1 MLGVKVTRQPQKNR
15 SELICAALRSA
26 ILERALLPG
35 MKLPED
41 SLGERF
47 GASRTIVRQA
57 LERLAAEGLVELR
70 HNRGAAV
77 ASPSLEEARD
87 LFELRVQVEDMVIV
101 RLASGLT
108 EAQDRALADHIAKE
122 EAAQSGPEPIS
133 IRLATEF
140 HILMAEL
147 TGSPVLVRY
156 VNEIAYRCG
165 LTLSQFSR
173 PHSADC
179 GIQEHRDILA
189 ALRSGDVARAQGI
202 ARAHLESVS
211 SRAQFKDAE
220 GGRFSHL
227 DALEPYA
234 SRVREAS

>member
-1 MLGVKVTRQPQKNR
+1 MVAVAPQQSQRNR
-15 SELICAALRSA
+15 TERICGALRSA
-26 ILERALLPG
+26 ILERAVLPG
-35 MKLPED
+35 AKLPED

-77 ASPSLEEARD
+77 ASPSVEEARD
-87 LFELRVQVEDMVIV
+87 LFELRAQIESLVIA
-101 RLASGLT
+101 RLAAGLT
-108 EAQDRALADHIAKE
+108 PEQAKALSRHIDREQEAC
-122 EAAQSGPEPIS
+122 SGPEPLS
-133 IRLATEF
+133 IRLASEF

-165 LTLSQFSR
+165 LTLSQYSR
-173 PHSADC
+173 PHSASC
-179 GIQEHRDILA
+179 GVQEHRDILA
-189 ALRSGDVARAQGI
+189 ALQAGDPARAQEV
-202 ARAHLESVS
+202 ARAHLASVAA
-211 SRAQFKDAE
+211 RAQFTD
-220 GGRFSHL
+220 GGTGAFSYL

-234 SRVREAS
+234 VAVRESG

>member
-1 MLGVKVTRQPQKNR
+1 MTKKPLKNR
-15 SELICAALRSA
+15 SELICSALRSA

-77 ASPSLEEARD
+77 ASPSLDEARD
-87 LFELRVQVEDMVIV
+87 LFELRAQIEDMVIA
-101 RLASGLT
+101 RLAAGLT
-108 EAQDRALADHIAKE
+108 ADQAQALEDHIKREEDAQD
-122 EAAQSGPEPIS
+122 GPEPIS

-140 HILMAEL
+140 HILLAEL

-179 GIQEHRDILA
+179 GIQEHREILSV
-189 ALRSGDVARAQGI
+189 LRSGDVARAQQI
-202 ARAHLESVS
+202 ARDHLESVS
-211 SRAQFKDAE
+211 SRAQFRDAE
-220 GGRFSHL
+220 AGTFSYL

-234 SRVREAS
+234 SQVREAS

>member
-1 MLGVKVTRQPQKNR
+1 MPSKAVPKNR

-47 GASRTIVRQA
+47 GASRTIIRQA

-87 LFELRVQVEDMVIV
+87 LFELRTQIEDLVIA
-101 RLASGLT
+101 RLAAGLT
-108 EAQDRALADHIAKE
+108 EEQATRLEAHITREE
-122 EAAQSGPEPIS
+122 EARDGPEPQS

-140 HILMAEL
+140 HILLGEL
-147 TGSPVLVRY
+147 TGSPVLMRY
-156 VNEIAYRCG
+156 VNELSYRCA
-165 LTLSQFSR
+165 LTLSQYAR
-173 PHSADC
+173 PHSTAC

-189 ALRSGDVARAQGI
+189 ALREGDVVQAKRI
-202 ARAHLESVS
+202 ARSHLESVS
-211 SRAQFKDAE
+211 SRAQFQE
-220 GGRFSHL
+220 GAKSAFSYL

-234 SRVREAS
+234 MDVREKG

>member
-1 MLGVKVTRQPQKNR
+1 MTSRQPQKNR
-15 SELICAALRSA
+15 SEMICVALRSA

-77 ASPSLEEARD
+77 ASPSLEEAQD
-87 LFELRVQVEDMVIV
+87 LFELRAQVEDLVIR
-101 RLASGLT
+101 RLATGFT
-108 EAQDRALADHIAKE
+108 AAQEKALMAHIGRE
-122 EAAQSGPEPIS
+122 EEAQSGPEPIS

-147 TGSPVLVRY
+147 TGSPVLARY

-173 PHSADC
+173 PHSTTC
-179 GIQEHRDILA
+179 GIQEHRDIVA
-189 ALRSGDVARAQGI
+189 ALKTGDVARAQGI
-202 ARAHLESVS
+202 ARAHLDSVS
-211 SRAQFKDAE
+211 ARAQFKGAE
-220 GGRFSHL
+220 NSGYSYL
-227 DALEPYA
+227 DVLEPYA
-234 SRVREAS
+234 SKMRESG

>member
-1 MLGVKVTRQPQKNR
+1 MAPRATQKNR

-47 GASRTIVRQA
+47 GASRTLIRQA

-87 LFELRVQVEDMVIV
+87 LFELRAQIEDLVIA
-101 RLASGLT
+101 RLAAGLT
-108 EAQDRALADHIAKE
+108 PEQEARLEEHIAREE
-122 EAAQSGPEPIS
+122 EARDGPEPIS

-140 HILMAEL
+140 HILLAEL
-147 TGSPVLVRY
+147 TGSPVLMRY
-156 VNEIAYRCG
+156 VNEIGYRCG

-173 PHSADC
+173 PHSTNC
-179 GIQEHRDILA
+179 GIQEHREILA
-189 ALRSGDVARAQGI
+189 ALKAGDVDAAKSI
-202 ARAHLESVS
+202 ARAHLNSVA
-211 SRAQFKDAE
+211 SRAQFE
-220 GGRFSHL
+220 GSGGNAYSYL

-234 SRVREAS
+234 SDVRGKG